1 MSNNE
6 NEIIKEDIFEDLLE
20 RGYTEDQIIKHKMV
34 EDLFYRDKS
43 LQDVLKEVKPSN
55 PAYSLQRGAV

>member
-20 RGYTEDQIIKHKMV
+20 RGYTEDQIIKHKLV
-34 EDLFYRDKS
+34 EDLFFRDRTI
-43 LQDVLKEVKPSN
+43 QEIVKEVKPSN
-55 PAYSLQRGAV
+55 PAYSLQRGTV

>member
-20 RGYTEDQIIKHKMV
+20 RGYTEDQIIKHKLV
-34 EDLFYRDKS
+34 EGIFF
-43 LQDVLKEVKPSN
+43 QDRTIKEIVKEVKPSN
-55 PAYSLQRGAV
+55 PAYSLQRGTV